1 MFDCG
6 HSINKNR
13 WIPIGKVVDVLF
25 VVFTER
31 KKTIRF
37 ISARLTTNTEKKL
50 YFTVD
55 TKKICHMAFQL
66 LKFSIENNMKYTA
79 FCMEEVYGN
88 YLAAFYEIT
97 EKYKDRKEIEQAEPA
112 DKIIKEHNRILEK
125 RKQCYRIRDLQPS
138 RMHSSE
144 GI

>member
-1 MFDCG
+1 
-6 HSINKNR
+6 
-13 WIPIGKVVDVLF
+13 
-25 VVFTER
+25 
-31 KKTIRF
+31 
-37 ISARLTTNTEKKL
+37 
-50 YFTVD
+50 
-55 TKKICHMAFQL
+55 
-66 LKFSIENNMKYTA
+66 
-79 FCMEEVYGN
+79 MEEIYGN

-112 DKIIKEHNRILEK
+112 DKIIKEHNRILEE